1 MRVAPVV
8 KVVAVDHSESSRS
21 IALMLHPH
29 RVGGVDVERWLVGVG
44 HASVLLVAVEFP
56 DDVLQGVGI
65 VRGGGE
71 VG

>member
-1 MRVAPVV
+1 
-8 KVVAVDHSESSRS
+8 
-21 IALMLHPH
+21 MLHPH

-56 DDVLQGVGI
+56 DDVLQGVDI
-65 VRGGGE
+65 LWGGGE